1 MTEHPFLKLLIGE
14 APVEAFEGPVEQA
27 RRRGAASDE
36 VERTQEAALLALQLR
51 ANLAERRRREGELA
65 ALYETAGDLA
75 SIRDVE
81 QVLNAIVR
89 RARRLLRADTAYLA
103 MIDEQR
109 GDAPIR
115 VTEGTVGEEFRRLRL
130 PLGVGLG
137 GLVAQTARASFSAD
151 YLHDPRFLHDDVI
164 DSAVGGERIVA
175 ILGVPLT
182 VGERVIGVLF
192 AADRTER
199 HFTPDEVNLLGSLAA
214 HAAIAIDN
222 ARLFQESEQ
231 ARAELARANAYVRE
245 HSEAVERA
253 AAVHERLTD
262 VVLGG
267 GWLDDVAAALAEILD
282 GTVVVLD
289 ADCST
294 LARSGRAQ
302 PDQRG
307 SQGLRD
313 ALKQARS
320 TGRAARID
328 ADGDPGRT
336 WVAAVVA
343 GSEQLGALL
352 LAGGEELY
360 SADLRTLER
369 AAQVTALLLL
379 QQRSVAEAEQ
389 RLRGEFLE
397 DILAHAQ
404 RDPEGLRRRARLLGL
419 NLDAEHVVVVASG
432 GERRSLLAGAARLV
446 GEHGGLIAD
455 RGTAVTV
462 VLPQIASRAAADAV
476 SAELR
481 PDGLPVTAGVA
492 GPVAGAAGLAAA
504 YADADRCRRVLLVLG
519 REGEAATVDD
529 LGVYALLFSQAGRD
543 ELGRFVDR
551 MLGPVLAYDTER
563 GTVLAETLEAY
574 FAAGGNLTRAAEAL
588 HVHVNTLYQRL
599 DRVTAV
605 LAREWQTAEI
615 ALQLHLALTIRRLG
629 SVV

>member
-1 MTEHPFLKLLIGE
+1 MIEHAFLKLLISE
-14 APVEAFEGPVEQA
+14 APAEAFEGPVEQA
-27 RRRGAASDE
+27 RRRGAAADE

-81 QVLNAIVR
+81 QVLRAIVR

-151 YLHDPRFLHDDVI
+151 YLHDPRFVHADEI
-164 DSAVGGERIVA
+164 DHAVGGERIVA
-175 ILGVPLT
+175 ILGVPLM

-199 HFTPDEVNLLGSLAA
+199 HFTPGEVNLLGSLAT

-262 VVLGG
+262 VVLRG

-282 GTVVVLD
+282 GSVVVVD
-289 ADCST
+289 ASCAT
-294 LARSGRAQ
+294 LARSGRARQ
-302 PDQRG
+302 GHADGQR
-307 SQGLRD
+307 LRD

-320 TGRAARID
+320 TGRAVRMD
-328 ADGDPGRT
+328 ADDGRT

-352 LAGGEELY
+352 LSGREDLY

-389 RLRGEFLE
+389 RTRGEFLE
-397 DILAHAQ
+397 DILAHAR

-419 NLDAEHVVVVASG
+419 NQIGRAHV
-432 GERRSLLAGAARLV
+432 
-446 GEHGGLIAD
+446 
-455 RGTAVTV
+455 
-462 VLPQIASRAAADAV
+462 
-476 SAELR
+476 
-481 PDGLPVTAGVA
+481 
-492 GPVAGAAGLAAA
+492 
-504 YADADRCRRVLLVLG
+504 
-519 REGEAATVDD
+519 
-529 LGVYALLFSQAGRD
+529 
-543 ELGRFVDR
+543 
-551 MLGPVLAYDTER
+551 
-563 GTVLAETLEAY
+563 
-574 FAAGGNLTRAAEAL
+574 
-588 HVHVNTLYQRL
+588 
-599 DRVTAV
+599 
-605 LAREWQTAEI
+605 
-615 ALQLHLALTIRRLG
+615 
-629 SVV
+629 